1 MSLDHFHGEVYSI
14 QPHVIKFPNL
24 LHIANGPY
32 TPTIARLNEIV
43 HAL

>member
-1 MSLDHFHGEVYSI
+1 MNLDHSHGEVYSI

-24 LHIANGPY
+24 LHIVNGPY